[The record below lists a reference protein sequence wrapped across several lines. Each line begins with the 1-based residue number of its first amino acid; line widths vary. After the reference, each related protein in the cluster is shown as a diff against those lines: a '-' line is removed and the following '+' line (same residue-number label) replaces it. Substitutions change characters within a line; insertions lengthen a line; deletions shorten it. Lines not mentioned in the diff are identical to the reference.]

1 MDIDTGYEFFHCN
14 LMKNTNTILGSYSEE
29 VYSDTQAGREALL
42 SHIMEELRLGG
53 MEIEEDDLNRVRD
66 RILYEDPVS
75 ANGLIEYGIILERAI
90 YY

>member
-1 MDIDTGYEFFHCN
+1 
-14 LMKNTNTILGSYSEE
+14 
-29 VYSDTQAGREALL
+29 
-42 SHIMEELRLGG
+42 MEELRLGG
-53 MEIEEDDLNRVRD
+53 MEIEEDDLNKVRD